1 MQIIEQVNYDEYG
14 LFGPKPIF
22 INEGGFVYV
31 LLPFLRD

>member
-14 LFGPKPIF
+14 LFGQKRIF

-31 LLPFLRD
+31 LLPFLRV